1 MTAAVALTASNRVVH
16 TELTQHPTR
25 PSRIGPCDDYAID
38 AVMALLI
45 EHADQLGFS
54 YDRKRRIRRSTPAI
68 LEWLQSHPGEGWQQ
82 RWVAADAESR
92 LDWLNDLPTISP
104 VQAREKRAGNVIATN
119 SLLLNRIVLPGYDLL
134 AGWGAMTLYR
144 DTLNSIHP
152 ELFSRIAEQAGP
164 HGMVERRKQAGLKV
178 LAKLVLH
185 TGRNV
190 DQLTSDDF
198 DDYRNW
204 GLAHNGFM
212 PPGIVPA
219 WDLLRGLEILP
230 SNRTLKA
237 HLHAGQRPTAELVDR
252 YRLRCTAV
260 RAAFIRY
267 LDERRPGLDYVSFNA
282 LVVHLVGEFWADIEH
297 HHPELD
303 SLNVPSD
310 VAAAWKQRVRFVT
323 TKNRPPR
330 PRKSYPQLLMK
341 VRSLY
346 LDIQEWALEEP
357 YWAQHAFP
365 SPVRRTETDG
375 VAKQNRATAAAMHQ
389 RVRERLP
396 KLPVLIETAE
406 RGLAA
411 QQTLLE
417 AARATPIGG
426 VFVHD
431 DVSYRRTTYKTYQ
444 KSPSCSRPDVV
455 LVEHIETGEQTDVYA
470 AEDDAFWTWA
480 VIETLRH
487 TGIRH
492 EELLEITHLA
502 LVSYRLADTG
512 ELVPLLQILP
522 SKNNQERL
530 LLVSPEL
537 ASVLATIITRLRER
551 NGGTVPLVS
560 RYDHHERTFGPML
573 PHLFQRRP
581 RGHRN
586 EVISNTTI
594 QKLLDKTL
602 ARAHLHDATGEP
614 LRFTPHDFRRL
625 FATDAVTGGLPV
637 HIAARLLGHQDLS
650 TTQAYLAVFQDDLI
664 RSYRAF
670 LDHRRASRPEA
681 EYREPTEDEW
691 REFQRYFTLRKV
703 ALGTCGRPYGTPCRH
718 EHSCIRC
725 PMLRVDPR
733 QRARLAEIIANLTER
748 IEEAELHGW
757 LGEKEG
763 LGVSLQAARAK
774 LAMLDRYRTKTAQ
787 TTTEIGIPEI
797 TTAR

>member
-1 MTAAVALTASNRVVH
+1 MTTGEALAVPTHAEPTPG
-16 TELTQHPTR
+16 TTR
-25 PSRIGPCDDYAID
+25 PSLTGPCDDYAID
-38 AVMALLI
+38 EVMALLI
-45 EHADQLGFS
+45 EHADRLGFS
-54 YDRKRRIRRSTPAI
+54 YDRKRRIRRSSPAI
-68 LEWLQSHPGEGWQQ
+68 LEWLQSHPGDGWQQ
-82 RWVAADAESR
+82 RWLAAGADTR
-92 LDWLNDLPTISP
+92 LDWLNNLPTSSP
-104 VQAREKRAGNVIATN
+104 VPAREKRAGNVVATN
-119 SLLLNRIVLPGYDLL
+119 SLLLNRVVLPSYDLL
-134 AGWGAMTLYR
+134 AGWGAMMLYR
-144 DTLNSIHP
+144 DTLKSIQP
-152 ELFSRIAEQAGP
+152 ELFSRITDQADRY
-164 HGMVERRKQAGLKV
+164 GMVEHRKHAGLRV

-185 TGRNV
+185 TGRDV
-190 DQLTSDDF
+190 DRLTSDDF

-204 GLAHNGFM
+204 GLAHNGLV

-219 WDLLRGLEILP
+219 WDLLRGVEILP
-230 SNRTLKA
+230 SNLTFKA
-237 HLHAGQRPTAELVDR
+237 YLHAGQRPTAELVDR

-260 RAAFIRY
+260 RDALLRY

-282 LVVHLVGEFWADIEH
+282 LVVHLVGEFWADIER

-303 SLNVPSD
+303 NLNVPAD
-310 VAAAWKQRVRFVT
+310 VAEAWKQRVRFVT

-346 LDIQEWALEEP
+346 LDIQEWALEDP

-365 SPVRRTETDG
+365 SPVRRNETDG
-375 VAKQNRATAAAMHQ
+375 VAKQNRRTAAAMHQ

-396 KLPVLIETAE
+396 KLSVLVETAE

-411 QQTLLE
+411 QRALLE

-426 VFVHD
+426 VLVHD
-431 DVSYRRTTYKTYQ
+431 GVSYRRATYKTYQ
-444 KSPSCSRPDVV
+444 KRPSCSRPEVV
-455 LVEHIETGEQTDVYA
+455 LVEHLETGEQTDVYA

-480 VIETLRH
+480 IIETLRH

-551 NGGTVPLVS
+551 NGGTVALVS

-573 PHLFQRRP
+573 PHLFQRRT

-586 EVISNTTI
+586 EVISNTNV
-594 QKLLDKTL
+594 QRLLDKTL
-602 ARAHLHDATGEP
+602 ARAHLRDAAGEP
-614 LRFTPHDFRRL
+614 LRFTPHDFRRI
-625 FATDAVTGGLPV
+625 FATEAVTGGLPV
-637 HIAARLLGHQDLS
+637 HIAARLLGHEDLS

-670 LDHRRASRPEA
+670 LDQRRAVRPEA
-681 EYREPTEDEW
+681 EYREPSEDEW
-691 REFQRYFTLRKV
+691 REFQHYFTLRKV

-733 QRARLAEIIANLTER
+733 QRLRLVEIIANLTER
-748 IEEAELHGW
+748 IEEAELNGW

-774 LAMLDRYRTKTAQ
+774 LATLDRHQAQ
-787 TTTEIGIPEI
+787 SAHPTTDLGIPEI
-797 TTAR
+797 TTTR

>member
-1 MTAAVALTASNRVVH
+1 VTAAVALTASNGAVR
-16 TELTQHPTR
+16 TELTQGRTR
-25 PSRIGPCDDYAID
+25 SSRIGPYDDYAID
-38 AVMALLI
+38 AVMALLS
-45 EHADQLGFS
+45 EHADRLGFS

-82 RWVAADAESR
+82 RWLAADADTR
-92 LDWLNDLPTISP
+92 LDWLNDLPTSSP
-104 VQAREKRAGNVIATN
+104 VPAREKRAGNVVATN
-119 SLLLNRIVLPGYDLL
+119 SLLLNRIVLPSYDVL
-134 AGWGAMTLYR
+134 ARWGAMTLYR
-144 DTLNSIHP
+144 DTLESIQP
-152 ELFSRIAEQAGP
+152 EFFSRIADQAGQ
-164 HGMVERRKQAGLKV
+164 HGMVERRKHAGLKV
-178 LAKLVLH
+178 LAQLVLH

-190 DQLTSDDF
+190 DRLTSDDF
-198 DDYRNW
+198 VDYRTW
-204 GLAHNGFM
+204 GLARNGFV

-219 WDLLRGLEILP
+219 WDLLRGIEILP
-230 SNRTLKA
+230 SNLTFKA

-260 RAAFIRY
+260 RDALVRY
-267 LDERRPGLDYVSFNA
+267 LDERRPALDYVSFHA
-282 LVVHLVGEFWADIEH
+282 LVVHLVGEFWADVER
-297 HHPELD
+297 HHPDLD

-310 VAAAWKQRVRFVT
+310 VSEAWKQRVRFVT
-323 TKNRPPR
+323 TKNHPPR

-346 LDIQEWALEEP
+346 LDIQEWALEDP

-396 KLPVLIETAE
+396 KLPVLVEIAE
-406 RGLAA
+406 RGLTA
-411 QQTLLE
+411 QQALLD
-417 AARATPIGG
+417 AARATAIGG
-426 VFVHD
+426 VFVHED
-431 DVSYRRTTYKTYQ
+431 LSYRRTTFKTYQ
-444 KSPSCSRPDVV
+444 KIPSCSRPDVV
-455 LVEHIETGEQTDVYA
+455 LVEALETGEQTDVRA
-470 AEDDAFWTWA
+470 AEDDAFWAWA
-480 VIETLRH
+480 IIETLRH

-502 LVSYRLADTG
+502 VVSYRLGDTG
-512 ELVPLLQILP
+512 DLVPLLQILP

-530 LLVSPEL
+530 LLVPPEL

-551 NGGTVPLVS
+551 NAGTVPLVS

-573 PHLFQRRP
+573 PHLFQRRT

-586 EVISNTTI
+586 EVISTTTV

-602 ARAHLHDATGEP
+602 ARAHLHDAAGQP

-625 FATDAVTGGLPV
+625 FATEAVTGGLPV
-637 HIAARLLGHQDLS
+637 HIAARLLGHEDLS

-664 RSYRAF
+664 RSYRVF
-670 LDHRRASRPEA
+670 LDQRRAVRPEA
-681 EYREPTEDEW
+681 EYREPTEKEW
-691 REFQRYFTLRKV
+691 REFQQYFTLRKV

-725 PMLRVDPR
+725 PMLRVDSR
-733 QRARLAEIIANLTER
+733 QRARLVEIIANLTER
-748 IEEAELHGW
+748 IEEAEIHGW

-763 LGVSLQAARAK
+763 LGVSLHAAHAK
-774 LAMLDRYRTKTAQ
+774 LAALDRPRAQ
-787 TTTEIGIPEI
+787 FAHSTTDLGIPEI
-797 TTAR
+797 TNAR